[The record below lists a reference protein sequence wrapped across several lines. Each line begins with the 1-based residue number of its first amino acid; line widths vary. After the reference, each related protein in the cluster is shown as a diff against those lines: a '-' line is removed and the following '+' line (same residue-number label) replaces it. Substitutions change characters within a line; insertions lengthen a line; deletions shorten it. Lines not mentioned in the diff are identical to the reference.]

1 VFHKFI
7 FTTPQDI
14 VILMAME
21 KTAPS
26 RNRDLRNR
34 DLLEKKKR
42 YRRDAL
48 FLEIDKA
55 LDRAEENTKEGF
67 GHVIVNF
74 KFQNGGI
81 HETIIEQNN
90 ATKI

>member
-1 VFHKFI
+1 VVFHKFI

-26 RNRDLRNR
+26 RNRDL
-34 DLLEKKKR
+34 LEKKKR

-55 LDRAEENTKEGF
+55 LDRAEVTTEEGF
-67 GHVIVNF
+67 GVVTVNF
-74 KFQNGGI
+74 QFQHGGI
-81 HETIIEQNN
+81 HEVVINYNSAKII
-90 ATKI
+90 